1 MTVFGYSLLE
11 SFMEGDLKMKD
22 TFKAFV
28 VREQEG
34 ELTGALEQK
43 QIADLP
49 AGDVLIRVDYSC
61 VNYKDALSVTGN
73 RGVTKQYPHTPGVDA
88 AGHVVSST
96 DARFQEGT
104 AVVVN
109 GFDFGMNTSG
119 GFQEYIR
126 VPGDWITPLPDGLTA
141 FEAMVYGTAGLTA
154 AQSVEELL
162 QRVKPDDGPV
172 LVTGAT
178 GGVGSVAVA
187 LLLKLGFTVHAVTG
201 KEAEADRLKQAG
213 VTEVLSRQSFLDETT
228 RPLKKG
234 SYAGIIDTVGGPL
247 LASVIRYVQYGGLV
261 TTCGNVG
268 GAEMTLT
275 VYPFIL
281 RGVRL
286 IGIDAVQV
294 PVSER
299 TRLWEHL
306 ADDWRLPVQEWVET
320 KSLHDLPDVVSS
332 LLDGTHQGR
341 TVIEI

>member
-1 MTVFGYSLLE
+1 
-11 SFMEGDLKMKD
+11 MKE

-28 VREQEG
+28 VREQDG
-34 ELTGALEQK
+34 EFMGALETK
-43 QIADLP
+43 HIADLP
-49 AGDVLIRVDYSC
+49 EGEVLIRVDYSC
-61 VNYKDALSVTGN
+61 INYKDALSVSGN
-73 RGVTKQYPHTPGVDA
+73 HGVTKEYPHTPGVDA
-88 AGHVVSST
+88 AGHIVTST
-96 DARFQEGT
+96 DPRFQEGE

-126 VPGDWITPLPDGLTA
+126 VPGDWITPLPNGVTT
-141 FEAMVYGTAGLTA
+141 FEAMAYGTAGLTA
-154 AQSVEELL
+154 AQSVDELME
-162 QRVKPDDGPV
+162 RVKPEAGPV

-178 GGVGSVAVA
+178 GGVGSITVA

-201 KEAEADRLKQAG
+201 KEAEADRLKQEG

-234 SYAGIIDTVGGPL
+234 TYAGIIDTVGGPL
-247 LASVIRYVQYGGLV
+247 LASIIRYVQYGGVV

-286 IGIDAVQV
+286 IGIDAVQL
-294 PVSER
+294 PIAER
-299 TRLWEHL
+299 LRLWRQL
-306 ADDWRLPVQEWVET
+306 ASEWKLPVGEWVET
-320 KSLHDLPDVVSS
+320 KGLQEISNIVTS
-332 LLDGTHQGR
+332 LLEGTHQGR

>member
-1 MTVFGYSLLE
+1 
-11 SFMEGDLKMKD
+11 MKD

-28 VREQEG
+28 VREQED
-34 ELTGALEQK
+34 EFTGALEQK
-43 QIADLP
+43 QVVELP
-49 AGDVLIRVDYSC
+49 EGDVLIRVDYSC

-88 AGHVVSST
+88 AGHIVTST
-96 DARFQEGT
+96 DPRFQEGE

-126 VPGDWITPLPDGLTA
+126 VPGDWITPLPDGFTT
-141 FEAMVYGTAGLTA
+141 FEAMAYGTAGLTA
-154 AQSVEELL
+154 VQSVNELL
-162 QRVKPDDGPV
+162 QRVKPEDGPV

-178 GGVGSVAVA
+178 GGVGSIAIA

-201 KEAEADRLKQAG
+201 KEAEADRLKQEG
-213 VTEVLSRQSFLDETT
+213 VTEVLTRQSFLDETT

-234 SYAGIIDTVGGPL
+234 MYAGIIDTVGGPL
-247 LASVIRYVQYGGLV
+247 LASVIRYIQYGGLV

-286 IGIDAVQV
+286 IGIDAVQL
-294 PVSER
+294 PIAER
-299 TRLWEHL
+299 VRLWYKL
-306 ADDWRLPVQEWVET
+306 ADEWKLPIGEWVTT
-320 KSLHDLPDVVSS
+320 KSLSEIPDVVAS
-332 LLDGTHQGR
+332 LLAGTHQGR

>member
-1 MTVFGYSLLE
+1 
-11 SFMEGDLKMKD
+11 MEGDLDMKD

-28 VREQEG
+28 VREQDG
-34 ELTGALEQK
+34 EFTGTLETK
-43 QIADLP
+43 HIADLP
-49 AGDVLIRVDYSC
+49 EGDVLIRVDYSC
-61 VNYKDALSVTGN
+61 INYKDALSVTGN
-73 RGVTKQYPHTPGVDA
+73 RGVTKEYPHTPGVDA
-88 AGHVVSST
+88 AGHVVTST
-96 DARFQEGT
+96 DPRFQEGE

-126 VPGDWITPLPDGLTA
+126 VPGDWITPLPDGFTT
-141 FEAMVYGTAGLTA
+141 FEAMAYGTAGLTA
-154 AQSVEELL
+154 AQSVDELL
-162 QRVKPDDGPV
+162 QRVKPEDGPV

-178 GGVGSVAVA
+178 GGVGSIAVA
-187 LLLKLGFTVHAVTG
+187 LLLKLGFVVHAVTG
-201 KEAEADRLKQAG
+201 KAAEADRLKREG
-213 VTEVLSRQSFLDETT
+213 VAEVLSRQSFLDETA

-234 SYAGIIDTVGGPL
+234 IYAGIIDTVGGPL

-286 IGIDAVQV
+286 IGIDAVQL
-294 PVSER
+294 PIAER
-299 TRLWEHL
+299 VRLWHQL
-306 ADDWRLPVQEWVET
+306 TNDWKLPIRERVET
-320 KSLHDLPDVVSS
+320 KSLREIPDVVAS

>member
-1 MTVFGYSLLE
+1 
-11 SFMEGDLKMKD
+11 MEQ

-28 VREQEG
+28 VREEEG
-34 ELTGALEQK
+34 QFVGALEQK
-43 QIADLP
+43 QVDDLP
-49 AGDVLIRVDYSC
+49 AGDVLIRVAYSC
-61 VNYKDALSVTGN
+61 INYKDALSVTGN
-73 RGVTKQYPHTPGVDA
+73 RGVTKNYPHTPGVDA
-88 AGHVVSST
+88 AGHVVTSS
-96 DARFQEGT
+96 DERFSEGQ

-126 VPGDWITPLPDGLTA
+126 VPADWITPLPNGITTL
-141 FEAMVYGTAGLTA
+141 EAMSYGTAGLTA
-154 AQSVEELL
+154 AQSIDELV
-162 QRVKPDDGPV
+162 QRVAPQDGPV

-187 LLLKLGFTVHAVTG
+187 LLVKLGFTVHAVTG
-201 KEAEADRLKQAG
+201 KEAEHDRLKQAG
-213 VTEVLSRQSFLDETT
+213 VAEVISRQSLLEETT

-234 SYAGIIDTVGGPL
+234 LYAGIIDTVGGPL

-268 GAEMTLT
+268 GAELTMT

-286 IGIDAVQV
+286 IGIDAVQL
-294 PVSER
+294 PITER
-299 TRLWEHL
+299 ERLWNHL
-306 ADDWRLPVQEWVET
+306 ANDWHLSIAEMVQM
-320 KSLHDLPDVVSS
+320 KALSDVPAVVKA
-332 LLDGTHQGR
+332 LLEGTHQGR

>member
-1 MTVFGYSLLE
+1 MKE
-11 SFMEGDLKMKD
+11 DWKMKE

-28 VREQEG
+28 VREQDG
-34 ELTGALEQK
+34 EFMGALETK
-43 QIADLP
+43 HIADLP
-49 AGDVLIRVDYSC
+49 EGEVLIRVDYSC
-61 VNYKDALSVTGN
+61 INYKDALSVSGN
-73 RGVTKQYPHTPGVDA
+73 HGVTKEYPHTPGVDA
-88 AGHVVSST
+88 AGHIVTST
-96 DARFQEGT
+96 DPRFQEGE

-126 VPGDWITPLPDGLTA
+126 VPGDWITPLPNGVTT
-141 FEAMVYGTAGLTA
+141 FEAMAYGTAGLTA
-154 AQSVEELL
+154 AQSVDELM
-162 QRVKPDDGPV
+162 QRVKPEAGPV

-201 KEAEADRLKQAG
+201 KEAAADRLKQEG
-213 VTEVLSRQSFLDETT
+213 VTEVLTRQSFLDETT

-234 SYAGIIDTVGGPL
+234 TYAGIIDTVGGPL
-247 LASVIRYVQYGGLV
+247 LASIIRYVQYGGVV

-268 GAEMTLT
+268 GAEMMLT

-286 IGIDAVQV
+286 IGIDAVQL
-294 PVSER
+294 PIAER
-299 TRLWEHL
+299 VRLWHQL
-306 ADDWRLPVQEWVET
+306 TNDWKLSIRERVET
-320 KSLHDLPDVVSS
+320 KSLREIPDVVAS
-332 LLDGTHQGR
+332 LLDGTHQSR